1 MNGKELMQLRKS
13 VNLKKVKY
21 LPPNNVFVDARDI
34 NANRISVYC
43 MKHDGSEED
52 MVNTA
57 RKLMG
62 ELGNYVEYSG
72 IQSRLLASD
81 EHGNP
86 AYAISPNFLH
96 IAEIGTP
103 ESRYIY
109 GDISA
114 RVKI

>member
-1 MNGKELMQLRKS
+1 MKGKELMELRKGI
-13 VNLKKVKY
+13 NPRKAKY
-21 LPPNNVFVDARDI
+21 LPPNNVFVDARDY
-34 NANRISVYC
+34 NANRIGVYC
-43 MKHDGSEED
+43 MGHDGSEED

-57 RKLMG
+57 RKLIG

-81 EHGNP
+81 EHGKP

-109 GDISA
+109 GDLSA
-114 RVKI
+114 RG